1 MFSFLLLLPTP
12 QSAPGSFSPP
22 LIDFEGAAAKR
33 EGEQSRG
40 EAAEADGGR
49 DGGGRHAPTW
59 MKMFAVYPAVEQ
71 FEAATRNAAARRK
84 CRAQAAAAF
93 VVPFVTA
100 TAALACR
107 FCHRSFTK
115 HYNLL
120 IHERTHNGSGVGSG
134 SAANSGN
141 GAGSTGAGVSCGQ
154 TQLKTTKAPIT
165 PNFSSCD
172 ICGKVFRTIENMRNH
187 RQVFKVF
194 HH

>member
-1 MFSFLLLLPTP
+1 
-12 QSAPGSFSPP
+12 
-22 LIDFEGAAAKR
+22 
-33 EGEQSRG
+33 
-40 EAAEADGGR
+40 
-49 DGGGRHAPTW
+49 

-120 IHERTHNGSGVGSG
+120 IHERTHNGNSGG
-134 SAANSGN
+134 SAP
-141 GAGSTGAGVSCGQ
+141 VSIGGPGQ
-154 TQLKTTKAPIT
+154 TQLTTTKATISV
-165 PNFSSCD
+165 NFSSCD
-172 ICGKVFRTIENMRNH
+172 ICGKVFRTMENMRNH
-187 RQVFKVF
+187 RQV
-194 HH
+194 